1 MELMDYLDSDVSNC
15 SVGRAVTLVGQP
27 WVVLV
32 MREVSR
38 GLHRFKDIQ
47 DHLAISRSV
56 LTDRLEL
63 LLDHGVLEKR
73 EYREPGQRRRFEY
86 HLTEK
91 GRDLYPAINA
101 LREWGDKYLAD
112 PEGPSLLVTHRGC
125 SAPVHTRLMCE
136 AGHEVT
142 SEEIDRAPGPAA
154 RARAAA

>member
-1 MELMDYLDSDVSNC
+1 
-15 SVGRAVTLVGQP
+15 
-27 WVVLV
+27 

-63 LLDHGVLEKR
+63 LLDQGVLEKR
-73 EYREPGQRRRFEY
+73 EYREPGQRRRYEY

-125 SAPVHTRLMCE
+125 GAPVHTRLMCE

-142 SEEIDRAPGPAA
+142 SEEIDRTPGPAA